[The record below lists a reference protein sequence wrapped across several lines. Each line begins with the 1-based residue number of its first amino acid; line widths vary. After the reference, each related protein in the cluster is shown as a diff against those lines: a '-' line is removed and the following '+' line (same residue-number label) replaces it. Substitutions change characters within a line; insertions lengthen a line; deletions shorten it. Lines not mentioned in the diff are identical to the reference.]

1 MDLVRAVLHLK
12 NEISQ
17 VPPDGYILVVK
28 VGEGSAPGFH
38 GILWRMGIA
47 LLGTWCPSWE
57 GVVSVGE
64 QFPHFWVIRWVIG
77 SMVGAIPAFPAPPL
91 NPWSNPSIPCSCFSA
106 IPAFPA
112 PPLDPWSNP
121 SIPSSSTGSLDQQLE
136 NFHHSPLPNGILPS
150 AIQTIPTGNS
160 TGSIPRSIPKFL
172 PGSITGSLPGSIPK
186 FLLGSIPGSI
196 PGCIPTL
203 PSHRTSAF
211 PYGSSSGASTRSS
224 PTFHPLPAPR

>member
-91 NPWSNPSIPCSCFSA
+91 NPWSNPSIP
-106 IPAFPA
+106 
-112 PPLDPWSNP
+112 
-121 SIPSSSTGSLDQQLE
+121 SSSTGSLDQQLE

-150 AIQTIPTGNS
+150 PIQTIPTGNS

>member
-77 SMVGAIPAFPAPPL
+77 SK
-91 NPWSNPSIPCSCFSA
+91 W
-106 IPAFPA
+106 
-112 PPLDPWSNP
+112 
-121 SIPSSSTGSLDQQLE
+121 
-136 NFHHSPLPNGILPS
+136 
-150 AIQTIPTGNS
+150 
-160 TGSIPRSIPKFL
+160 
-172 PGSITGSLPGSIPK
+172 
-186 FLLGSIPGSI
+186 
-196 PGCIPTL
+196 
-203 PSHRTSAF
+203 
-211 PYGSSSGASTRSS
+211 
-224 PTFHPLPAPR
+224 